1 MTNLSNSTATAT
13 ATTLGGGT
21 EGHSPSPLHVGA
33 VFGIVIIVIVLIVTV
48 LLLLC
53 RTIKS
58 TYPQM
63 HSNWTAYPKQFCRHH
78 TNEGRRKSRRVVDRG
93 TEQNHQACAS
103 SRPDFQLV
111 VREQRLC
118 GPHNHNARNENQCSF
133 ALQKSG
139 APGDEY
145 TSSLH
150 ETPPPSYSEVI
161 QSANFTSQQTIN
173 DAGTNCYKPA
183 CSDHPP
189 PPYPAW
195 WVPNIEP
202 TSLPQY

>member
-1 MTNLSNSTATAT
+1 MTNLSNSTATTAT
-13 ATTLGGGT
+13 ASATINGGGT

-33 VFGIVIIVIVLIVTV
+33 VFGTVIIVIVLVVTV

-53 RTIKS
+53 RAIKS

-63 HSNWTAYPKQFCRHH
+63 HSNWTAYPKQIFRQH
-78 TNEGRRKSRRVVDRG
+78 TNKGRRKSRRVVNRG
-93 TEQNHQACAS
+93 TEQNHQACT

-111 VREQRLC
+111 LIREQKLL
-118 GPHNHNARNENQCSF
+118 GPHNHNARNENHCSF
-133 ALQKSG
+133 ALQKSEG
-139 APGDEY
+139 PGDEY
-145 TSSLH
+145 KSSSLH

-173 DAGTNCYKPA
+173 GADTNCCKPA

-189 PPYPAW
+189 PPYPA
-195 WVPNIEP
+195 
-202 TSLPQY
+202 